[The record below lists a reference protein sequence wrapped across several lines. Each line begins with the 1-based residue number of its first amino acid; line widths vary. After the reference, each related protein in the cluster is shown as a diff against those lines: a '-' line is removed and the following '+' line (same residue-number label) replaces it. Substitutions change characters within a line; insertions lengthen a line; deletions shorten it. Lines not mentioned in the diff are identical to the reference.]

1 MYLEGQRHITPKF
14 PQDTRNTVACISAN
28 IQLFR
33 ILDHQL
39 SISLYTDAPFPPPK
53 IGGGGGGGGA
63 LPDFLFYFW
72 GEGASVHRLTI

>member
-53 IGGGGGGGGA
+53 IGGGGGA
-63 LPDFLFYFW
+63 LSPIFCFIF
-72 GEGASVHRLTI
+72 EGRGRLYTG